1 MTRPI
6 SEILNQI
13 NHYAELKRKSD
24 KDLFDLQ
31 VDISPLL
38 HRQGQLQEH
47 LYSFEQKLENL
58 ETELALAITDKAAPS
73 PKADTE

>member
-13 NHYAELKRKSD
+13 NHYAELKRKYD
-24 KDLFDLQ
+24 RDLFDLQ

-38 HRQGQLQEH
+38 QRQDQIHEH
-47 LYSFEQKLENL
+47 LHSFEEKLEAL
-58 ETELALAITDKAAPS
+58 ETELAFAITDKAAPS